1 MNFIKLKCLVYCLT
15 FKFSDID
22 LNGITNMFS
31 DIIEVRAIIY
41 YTILFS
47 VIYYTFMFNYTI
59 LL

>member
-31 DIIEVRAIIY
+31 YIVEVRA
-41 YTILFS
+41 
-47 VIYYTFMFNYTI
+47 VIFII
-59 LL
+59 LLCLVKQFCYIKLLC

>member
-31 DIIEVRAIIY
+31 YIVEVRA
-41 YTILFS
+41 
-47 VIYYTFMFNYTI
+47 VIFII
-59 LL
+59 LLFLVKQFCYIKLLC